1 MDNPEIQVIYGTK
14 NRTKTNKT
22 KMATP
27 KIKTTSNTNPNKKKN
42 QNKKTGKTRDVGAFR
57 YKA

>member
-27 KIKTTSNTNPNKKKN
+27 KIKTTSNMDTQQIKTKQKNGENK
-42 QNKKTGKTRDVGAFR
+42 RCR
-57 YKA
+57 CL